1 MKIIAPPPKIYLS
14 AMLIGLAIHLVVEE
28 SVLQF
33 NSLSLVPGLFL
44 FLISTFGARWSFT
57 TMKKV
62 GTTASPYKKSDKL
75 IVSGPFQY
83 SRNPIYLAMTT
94 MYVGGALII
103 GSIWVLLMLV
113 PLLILMHWGV
123 IFREEE
129 YLSLQFGDAYSAYK
143 SNVRRWV

>member
-62 GTTASPYKKSDKL
+62 STTASPYKKSDKL